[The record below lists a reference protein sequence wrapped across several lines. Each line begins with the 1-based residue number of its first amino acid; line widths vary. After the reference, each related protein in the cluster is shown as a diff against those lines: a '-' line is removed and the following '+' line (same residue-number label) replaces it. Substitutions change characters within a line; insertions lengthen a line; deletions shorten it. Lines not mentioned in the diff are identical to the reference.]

1 MGNEA
6 RINAR
11 IRMKRNIAAQ
21 PLFDAVVNRIARN
34 NPGFNGEVF
43 SSAEPFLGLYDD
55 RKLDV
60 FVRELCM
67 MGRVVKILH
76 ATYVVNDSGD
86 LENRHLCAIHT
97 SDMPQIKHK
106 EERKRLYAYQPYT
119 DRRNYQLYALLGNF
133 KPALNGDGMIT
144 LAYPSAA
151 VYLPGERRL
160 TNE

>member
-1 MGNEA
+1 MGKEA

-11 IRMKRNIAAQ
+11 IKGDRKASAL
-21 PLFDAVVNRIARN
+21 PLFDAVVNRIAKN

-43 SSAEPFLGLYDD
+43 SSVEPSLGLYDD

-76 ATYVVNDSGD
+76 ATYVVNDFGD

-106 EERKRLYAYQPYT
+106 EERKRLYAYRPYT
-119 DRRNYQLYALLGNF
+119 DRGICQLYVLLGKV
-133 KPALNGDGMIT
+133 KPMLTDDGMIS
-144 LAYPSAA
+144 LMHFGPA
-151 VYLPGERRL
+151 VYLPEERR
-160 TNE
+160 

>member
-106 EERKRLYAYQPYT
+106 EERKRLYAYRPYR
-119 DRRNYQLYALLGNF
+119 DRRSCQLYALLGKV
-133 KPALNGDGMIT
+133 KPMLTDDGMIS
-144 LAYPSAA
+144 LIHSGPA
-151 VYLPGERRL
+151 VYLPEERRL
-160 TNE
+160 INE